1 MYDADTVIAIQNI
14 IKKDIEK
21 IKEHIIYNIDN
32 TEALAYAKGKLNG
45 LELLLQD
52 LKDLHKQEE

>member
-52 LKDLHKQEE
+52 LKNLQDK

>member
-52 LKDLHKQEE
+52 LKNLQNKEE

>member
-1 MYDADTVIAIQNI
+1 MYDVDTVIAVQNV

-52 LKDLHKQEE
+52 LKNLQNKEE